1 MLKERR
7 EGTKN
12 ELNGVIFF
20 LYIGFVIRNR
30 FNYLS
35 VQFSDFYHRI
45 HIVVQA
51 QIPVN
56 FRAFS
61 SPLKLL
67 PTGGLSYLLPTGNHE
82 STFCLRGLVCC
93 GHFMCVESHSMWSSW
108 RASVWL
114 RFMILRFIHM
124 AACVSTS
131 FYFQTVF
138 DCKATPYSITP
149 LMRI

>member
-7 EGTKN
+7 EGTKD

-20 LYIGFVIRNR
+20 IYIGFVIRNR
-30 FNYLS
+30 CNYLS

-51 QIPVN
+51 QIAVN

-67 PTGGLSYLLPTGNHE
+67 PTGSLSYLLPTGNHE
-82 STFCLRGLVCC
+82 STFCLRGFAYSGNIKEIKKWAFKLHKLSEILC
-93 GHFMCVESHSMWSSW
+93 GNSECKQGIN
-108 RASVWL
+108 R
-114 RFMILRFIHM
+114 RFV
-124 AACVSTS
+124 A
-131 FYFQTVF
+131 
-138 DCKATPYSITP
+138 
-149 LMRI
+149 